1 MNKTLA
7 IKGTGFNDISLLVSD
22 LPPRE
27 GFQAGDVVTLNFSAN
42 QFVFLTGLVL
52 LATWRKSLASGVTVK
67 VDDHFLHPSA
77 QSLLTNSG
85 FREILETGHET
96 PSVQRRSGKLPLR
109 PLTNRLGKEATVQEV
124 TSILE
129 DELGSSRDLKPFST
143 LLSEVCENALT
154 HSEFASPGYVSAR
167 VMERDGTLEL
177 AVCDSGIGF
186 RNSYLAGTN
195 EELKERIRR
204 GANPIEIAVQGLN
217 SSKPTR
223 MPGSNVSYYG
233 FGLYITRRLVE
244 MNQGRLMIVSGK
256 DVLHIERGSQRHY
269 EAKAPFQGTFVC
281 MVLDLSAPLP
291 LEEIYSEATDLYIP
305 SSVSRQT
312 QVGAVASKPAEV
324 MPPSITVVDANND
337 VSGEAL
343 VELRH
348 FGTELLT
355 RETGLAIRAE
365 IATKLLSFEVVAVN
379 LDGVTDV
386 TPSVADEAFGKLA
399 VALGQGVFDKAVRFV
414 GGSSLVN
421 RLIEFVLKTRASKST

>member
-1 MNKTLA
+1 MNKTIS
-7 IKGTGFNDISLLVSD
+7 IKGTGISDITQLVTD

-27 GFQAGDVVTLNFSAN
+27 SIVVGDNITFLFAD

-52 LATWRKSLASGVTVK
+52 LTTWRKSLSSGVVVK
-67 VDDHFLHPSA
+67 VDDHMCYPTA
-77 QSLLTNSG
+77 QALMTNSG

-96 PSVQRRSGKLPLR
+96 PSVQRRVGKLPLR

-129 DELGSSRDLKPFST
+129 DELGSERDLQPFST

-154 HSEFASPGYVSAR
+154 HSEFASPGYVAAR
-167 VMERDGTLEL
+167 VMEQHGGILEL

-195 EELKERIRR
+195 EEVKERIRK
-204 GANPIEIAVQGLN
+204 GENPIEVAVQGLN

-223 MPGSNVSYYG
+223 VPGANISYYG

-244 MNQGRLMIVSGK
+244 ENDGRLLIVSGK
-256 DVLHIERGSQRHY
+256 DAFQIDRKNHRNY
-269 EAKAPFQGTFVC
+269 ELKVSFPGTFVC
-281 MVLDLSAPLP
+281 IVLNLSSPLP
-291 LEEIYSEATDLYIP
+291 LEEIYGEATDLYVP
-305 SSVSRQT
+305 KSVIT
-312 QVGAVASKPAEV
+312 LGARAVTEV
-324 MPPSITVVDANND
+324 TAPRSEVEANND
-337 VSGEAL
+337 VSGESS

-365 IATKLLSFEVVAVN
+365 IATRLLAFETVVVN
-379 LDGVTDV
+379 LNDITDM
-386 TPSVADEAFGKLA
+386 TPSVADEAFGKLVA
-399 VALGQGVFDKAVRFV
+399 ALGQGVFDKAVRFE
-414 GGSSLVN
+414 GGSSLMN
-421 RLIEFVLKTRASKST
+421 RLIEFVLKARTGKK

>member
-1 MNKTLA
+1 MNKTLV
-7 IKGTGFNDISLLVSD
+7 IKGTGFNDISTLVSD
-22 LPPRE
+22 LPLRE
-27 GFQAGDVVTLNFSAN
+27 AFKAGDTVTLSFAAN

-52 LATWRKSLASGVTVK
+52 LATWRKSLASGVTIK
-67 VDDHFLHPSA
+67 VDDRLLHPAA

-96 PSVQRRSGKLPLR
+96 PSVQRRAGKLPLR

-129 DELGSSRDLKPFST
+129 DQLGSSRDLKPFST

-167 VMERDGTLEL
+167 VMEHDGTLEL

-186 RNSYLAGTN
+186 RSSYLAGTN

-244 MNQGRLMIVSGK
+244 ENRGRLMIVSGK
-256 DVLHIERGSQRHY
+256 DVLNIERGTQRHY
-269 EAKAPFQGTFVC
+269 EAKSEFHGTFVC
-281 MVLDLSAPLP
+281 MVLDLSSPLP
-291 LEEIYSEATDLYIP
+291 LEDIYSEATDLYIP
-305 SSVSRQT
+305 KSVSKPVQST
-312 QVGAVASKPAEV
+312 SSASAATAT
-324 MPPSITVVDANND
+324 MQAPPNAINANND
-337 VSGEAL
+337 VSGESL

-365 IATKLLSFEVVAVN
+365 IATKLLAFEVVVVN

-399 VALGQGVFDKAVRFV
+399 VALGQGVFEKAVRFE

-421 RLIEFVLKTRASKST
+421 RLVEFVLKTRASKSS

>member
-1 MNKTLA
+1 MNKTVVV
-7 IKGTGFNDISLLVSD
+7 KGTGFNDISTLVSD
-22 LPPRE
+22 LPARE
-27 GFQAGDVVTLNFSAN
+27 GFEAGDTVTLDFAAN

-52 LATWRKSLASGVTVK
+52 LATWRKSLASGVAVK
-67 VDDHFLHPSA
+67 VDDHLLHPTA
-77 QSLLTNSG
+77 QALLTNSG

-129 DELGSSRDLKPFST
+129 DQLGSSRDLTPFST

-186 RNSYLAGTN
+186 RDSYLAGTN

-217 SSKPTR
+217 SSKPIR

-233 FGLYITRRLVE
+233 FGLFITRRLVE
-244 MNQGRLMIVSGK
+244 ENRGRLMIVSGK
-256 DVLHIERGSQRHY
+256 DVLHIERGSQRHH
-269 EAKAPFQGTFVC
+269 EAKSAFHGTFVC

-291 LEEIYSEATDLYIP
+291 LEKIYSEATDLYIP
-305 SSVSRQT
+305 ASVSKPT
-312 QVGAVASKPAEV
+312 QVESAASAIAPSLAAPKP
-324 MPPSITVVDANND
+324 IDTNNE
-337 VSGEAL
+337 VSGESL

-399 VALGQGVFDKAVRFV
+399 VALGQGIFEKAIRFE

>member
-1 MNKTLA
+1 MNRTVTVR
-7 IKGTGFNDISLLVSD
+7 GTGFNDIGALVAD
-22 LPPRE
+22 LPGQE
-27 GFQAGDVVTLNFSAN
+27 MIAAGDVVTLIFAQN

-52 LATWRKSLASGVTVK
+52 LATWRKSLASGVTVR
-67 VDDHFLHPSA
+67 VDDHLLHHTA

-85 FREILETGHET
+85 FREVLETGHET
-96 PSVQRRSGKLPLR
+96 PSVQRRAGKLPLR
-109 PLTNRLGKEATVQEV
+109 PLTNRLAKEATVQEV

-129 DELGSSRDLKPFST
+129 DQLGADRDLKPFST

-167 VMERDGTLEL
+167 VIERDGTLEL

-186 RNSYLAGTN
+186 RNSYLSGTN

-223 MPGSNVSYYG
+223 MPGSSVSYYG

-244 MNQGRLMIVSGK
+244 ENRGRLMIVSGN
-256 DVLHIERGSQRHY
+256 DVLHIERGTQRHH
-269 EAKAPFQGTFVC
+269 EARAHFHGTFVC
-281 MVLDLSAPLP
+281 MILDLSAPLP
-291 LEEIYSEATDLYIP
+291 LENIYSEATDLYIP
-305 SSVSRQT
+305 TTVSSVLGT
-312 QVGAVASKPAEV
+312 TVATSPLQPTPQAIE
-324 MPPSITVVDANND
+324 ANNI
-337 VSGEAL
+337 VSGESV

-365 IATKLLSFEVVAVN
+365 IATKLLSYEIVSVN
-379 LDGVTDV
+379 LNGVTDV

-399 VALGQGVFDKAVRFV
+399 AALGQSVFEKAVRFE
-414 GGSSLVN
+414 GGSSLIN
-421 RLIEFVLKTRASKST
+421 RLIEFVLKTRASKSG